1 MSSLSTK
8 PRGLPHKSYLIRIL
22 ADLGNVLFLKFLEN
36 IPTLRVHLVSICL
49 LFPYIETCFASEP
62 MLLTKVVRTDR
73 SYFVCEGAG
82 AEKICFEQYVAFTD
96 QYAPTT
102 DAAITI
108 EGLRCASFGRDQSGD
123 AFSLSGLLIEK
134 AVGRASSATLRI
146 LKIRFYSSSA
156 GGEPTELPRSQLTYV
171 LAGSSAKSER
181 TVEMSSE
188 VKTSRKAFAKYFPD
202 CKMVHF
208 VGTELGPISTESGGF
223 KKARAKTPISKKA
236 SEHSPGR

>member
-1 MSSLSTK
+1 MS
-8 PRGLPHKSYLIRIL
+8 
-22 ADLGNVLFLKFLEN
+22 LKFLEN

-62 MLLTKVVRTDR
+62 MLLTKIVRTDR

-96 QYAPTT
+96 QYARTT

-108 EGLRCASFGRDQSGD
+108 EGLRCASFGRDQSED
-123 AFSLSGLLIEK
+123 AFSVSGLLIEK
-134 AVGRASSATLRI
+134 AVERASPAIPRI

-156 GGEPTELPRSQLTYV
+156 SGEPIELQRSQLTYL
-171 LAGSSAKSER
+171 LAGASAGSNR
-181 TVEMSSE
+181 TVEMSSGG
-188 VKTSRKAFAKYFPD
+188 KGSKKAFAKYFPD
-202 CKMVHF
+202 CKMVQF

-223 KKARAKTPISKKA
+223 KSTRARTPVSKKA
-236 SEHSPGR
+236 LE

>member
-1 MSSLSTK
+1 MSFLSTK
-8 PRGLPHKSYLIRIL
+8 PRGRPLKRYLIRIL
-22 ADLGNVLFLKFLEN
+22 VDAGNVVFLKFLEN

-49 LFPYIETCFASEP
+49 LLPYIKTCFASEP
-62 MLLTKVVRTDR
+62 VLLTKVVRTDR
-73 SYFVCEGAG
+73 SYFVCDEAG
-82 AEKICFEQYVAFTD
+82 AEKNCFEQYVAFTD

-108 EGLRCASFGRDQSGD
+108 EGLRCASFGRDQSEN
-123 AFSLSGLLIEK
+123 AFSVSGLLIEK
-134 AVGRASSATLRI
+134 AVRQASPATPRI

-156 GGEPTELPRSQLTYV
+156 SGEPIELQRSQLTYV
-171 LAGSSAKSER
+171 LAGPSAELER

-188 VKTSRKAFAKYFPD
+188 GKGSKKAFAKYFPD

-223 KKARAKTPISKKA
+223 KNARARTPVSKK
-236 SEHSPGR
+236 H

>member
-1 MSSLSTK
+1 MS
-8 PRGLPHKSYLIRIL
+8 
-22 ADLGNVLFLKFLEN
+22 LKFLEN
-36 IPTLRVHLVSICL
+36 TPTLRVQLVSICL
-49 LFPYIETCFASEP
+49 LFPYIETSFASEP

-96 QYAPTT
+96 QYARTT

-108 EGLRCASFGRDQSGD
+108 EGLRCASFGRDQSKD

-134 AVGRASSATLRI
+134 AVERASPVIPRI

-156 GGEPTELPRSQLTYV
+156 SGEPIELQRSQLTYL
-171 LAGSSAKSER
+171 LAGVSAGSNR
-181 TVEMSSE
+181 TVEMSSGG
-188 VKTSRKAFAKYFPD
+188 KGSKKAFAKYFPD
-202 CKMVHF
+202 CKMVQF

-223 KKARAKTPISKKA
+223 KSARARTPVSKKA
-236 SEHSPGR
+236 LE